1 MKRILLFL
9 SVLVP
14 VQVIAAASDTL
25 VLSESGYDSE
35 RNIVAS
41 FYAKEIAKAKSMP
54 TTGGETDPTISV
66 ATIDL
71 NRDSKPEIVARLMH
85 TYFCGSHG
93 CKMVIL
99 AMQPNGSWKEIAY
112 LISHGELEV
121 HDEYRN
127 GYRTISF
134 DRSNQIWVFQN
145 GKYQ

>member
-14 VQVIAAASDTL
+14 AIADASDTL
-25 VLSESGYDSE
+25 MLSEGGFNSE
-35 RNIVAS
+35 RKIVAS
-41 FYAKEIAKAKSMP
+41 LYAKEIAAAKSMP
-54 TTGGETDPTISV
+54 TTGGETEPTIAI

-71 NRDSKPEIVARLMH
+71 NHDGKPEIVARLLH

-93 CKMVIL
+93 CKLVIL
-99 AMQPNGSWKEIAY
+99 AMQPNRSWNELAY

-121 HDEYRN
+121 HDDYKN

-134 DRSNQIWVFQN
+134 DRSNKVWVFQN